1 MCRLLTRT
9 GWRRTTLLGFNRVN
23 IEEIVTKLA
32 GKYPS
37 LEQVDDAVFRGVDL
51 YHERPF
57 AVRYFDL
64 SDSLLS
70 AAGNLHEYQD
80 RLLGRSYYDTES
92 KADLRWNHY
101 VYFVTATHGEDS
113 ASLRAKAT
121 VEADREYA
129 RKLVVTEA
137 ELDRILAD
145 PHFGAE
151 SAEGLPV
158 DVLSVWADMLDRED
172 LGFIV
177 DESLQVPAVVR
188 HIANGDRVPLVRPPA
203 TPELDPAEEAVV
215 SDRLANIEISGFR
228 PYPLQKFFEFGAVN
242 LILGVNG
249 VGKTSLLEAI
259 EYLFCGK
266 TQREGSIASRTSVSG
281 LFAESDLTLS
291 TRSTTPQRQLRSRH
305 LVWYGKSELRTLTL
319 QDSFSK
325 FNFLDTDAAV
335 RLSVETSSERI
346 VDDLAQL
353 LVGAEASKALDRFR
367 RVAGQLADRRKEIE
381 NDIATR
387 DLRRAEAA
395 ERLQSLRDGPQESDS
410 LFRELQVS
418 LRNVQWLEVPSD
430 KLQTDRLS
438 ASLQSA
444 LVSVATLGE
453 EAGRIPSDLAE
464 LDAGIHSLV
473 EAEEKIENLSKMEVV
488 RTRNSARATQAG
500 VRVTERIEAIDA
512 LAAIVGAGV
521 NELDRQRRSLE
532 RELSERTSF
541 LSGADAAVGRV
552 PSERNV
558 RSEKL
563 SEALA
568 EWANMVELADE
579 RVDAVRAEL
588 AEFEAKQNQLS
599 SLRQRLRSNAQEIM
613 SETGDRTHCP
623 LCQAQYSAAELDRR
637 IAEVA
642 EGMVT
647 DESDRLRVELQAA
660 ETSRSARVSERSA
673 LQALARFVEPEAETL
688 VEAAI
693 RMVSEARDQ
702 VGAMESE
709 LDGVR
714 DALRSQAEK
723 GWTVERAA
731 ELATMAEVPESE
743 ISVEGVENARSLMHD
758 EQKRLFDTVQELE
771 ADAQEAEAQA
781 AELGASYGLSA
792 PPIAELARVVSER
805 RTVAEARRSAIV
817 DLGERLN
824 TGSVSS
830 TLELNTRLREAQ
842 DLTVRLR
849 TAVAQEQQAS
859 EAIERESNL
868 ISDALDEI
876 EGLRVQL
883 KRVDSAESVLEE
895 LMSRQSERE
904 LAETVLRENAANI
917 ASTFE
922 KIHAPNEFNVKI
934 NGGLTIARRGGGS
947 VELNEMSSGQRAAYA
962 LSLFF
967 AMNER
972 LRSGPRVLML
982 DDPVAHVD
990 DINTLSLLDH
1000 LRDIALTGE
1009 RQIFFA
1015 TADAKI
1021 GSLFGRK
1028 FRFLGDQFVQIEL
1041 TRA

>member
-1 MCRLLTRT
+1 MD
-9 GWRRTTLLGFNRVN
+9 
-23 IEEIVTKLA
+23 IEQVVTKLE

-37 LEQVDDAVFRGVDL
+37 LEQVTDAVFRGVDL
-51 YHERPF
+51 YRERPF

-70 AAGNLHEYQD
+70 AAEDLHEYQD
-80 RLLGRSYYDTES
+80 RLLGRSYFDAES

-101 VYFVTATHGEDS
+101 LYFVTAALGEDN
-113 ASLRAKAT
+113 AFLRAKAT

-137 ELDRILAD
+137 ELDGILED

-158 DVLSVWADMLDRED
+158 DALSVWADMLERKD

-177 DESLQVPAVVR
+177 DETLQVPAVVR
-188 HIANGDRVPLVRPPA
+188 HIANGDRLPLVRPPA
-203 TPELDPAEEAVV
+203 TPELDAAEEAVV
-215 SDRLANIEISGFR
+215 SDRLASIEISGFR
-228 PYPLQKFFEFGAVN
+228 TYPVQKSFKFGAVN

-266 TQREGSIASRTSVSG
+266 TQRMGSMARRTSVSG
-281 LFAESDLTLS
+281 LFAESELTLV
-291 TRSTTPQRQLRSRH
+291 TRSTTLQRQLRSRH

-346 VDDLAQL
+346 IDDLAQL

-367 RVAGQLADRRKEIE
+367 RVAGQLAGRRKEIE
-381 NDIATR
+381 SGISTK
-387 DLRRAEAA
+387 DLRRSEAA

-410 LFRELQVS
+410 LFSELQVS
-418 LRNVQWLEVPSD
+418 LRNVEWLEAPSD
-430 KLQTDRLS
+430 KLQTERFS

-444 LVSVATLGE
+444 LVSVATLRE
-453 EAGRIPSDLAE
+453 EADRIPADLAE
-464 LDAGIHSLV
+464 LDAGIDSLV
-473 EAEEKIENLSKMEVV
+473 DAEEKIDSLSKKEVA
-488 RTRNSARATQAG
+488 RTRNSARARQAVG
-500 VRVTERIEAIDA
+500 RVTERIEAIDA
-512 LAAIVGAGV
+512 LAAIVGGGL
-521 NELDRQRRSLE
+521 NELDRRRRSLE
-532 RELSERTSF
+532 RELSERTSS
-541 LSGADAAVGRV
+541 LAGAEATVDRV
-552 PSERNV
+552 PLERSV
-558 RSEKL
+558 RSGML

-568 EWANMVELADE
+568 EWAKMVELADE
-579 RVDAVRAEL
+579 RVDGVKAGL

-599 SLRQRLRSNAQEIM
+599 SLRQRLRSSAQEMM
-613 SETGDRTHCP
+613 SETGDTTHCP
-623 LCQAQYSAAELDRR
+623 LCQARYSATELEGR

-642 EGMVT
+642 QGMMT
-647 DESDRLRVELQAA
+647 DESDRLRAELQAA
-660 ETSRSARVSERSA
+660 EASRDGRVSERSA
-673 LQALARFVEPEAETL
+673 LQALARFVEPEAGTL
-688 VEAAI
+688 VESAI
-693 RMVSEARDQ
+693 RMVSETRDQ
-702 VGAMESE
+702 VGAMVSE

-714 DALRSQAEK
+714 DALRLHAEK
-723 GWTVERAA
+723 GWTVERVL
-731 ELATMAEVPESE
+731 ELATKAELPESE
-743 ISVEGVENARSLMHD
+743 ISVEGVENARALMHD
-758 EQKRLFDTVQELE
+758 EQTSLFQTVMELE

-792 PPIAELARVVSER
+792 PTITELARVVSER
-805 RTVAEARRSAIV
+805 RTVAEARRRAIA
-817 DLGERLN
+817 DLSKRLN

-830 TLELNTRLREAQ
+830 TLELNTRLRGAQ
-842 DLTVRLR
+842 DLAVRLR

-868 ISDALDEI
+868 ISDAGDEI

-883 KRVDSAESVLEE
+883 KRVDSAESVLED

-922 KIHAPNEFNVKI
+922 KIHAPNEFNVEV
-934 NGGLTIARRGGGS
+934 NGGLSIARRGGSS

-962 LSLFF
+962 LSLFL

-1021 GSLFGRK
+1021 GALFGRK
-1028 FRFLGDQFVQIEL
+1028 FRFLGDQFAQIEL
-1041 TRA
+1041 TRG